1 MRFLFEVMFVALLG
15 LAALPSVRGDTI
27 DGRVTQVHLPAE
39 DITLYYIE
47 AKGAFTVKLET
58 KHATVEGQT
67 LYVGDGR
74 VAVELIAHAT
84 DGIFLQGTNLRQGDQ
99 FRKGSTLKVRPG
111 YKKASDLAPG
121 SVYVILPGVTFELPG
136 K

>member
-1 MRFLFEVMFVALLG
+1 MRFSFTVVFVTLLS
-15 LAALPSVRGDTI
+15 LPALPSVRGDSI

-39 DITLYYIE
+39 DVTLYYIE

-58 KHATVEGQT
+58 KNASVEGQK

-74 VAVELIAHAT
+74 VAVELVAHTT
-84 DGIFLQGTNLRQGDQ
+84 DGIFLQGTNLRQGHQ
-99 FRKGSTLKVRPG
+99 IKNGSTLKVRPG
-111 YKKASDLAPG
+111 YKKASDLLPG
-121 SVYVILPGVTFELPG
+121 SVYVTLPGVSFDLPG